1 MSKPPFVSLSG
12 LFGEAGA
19 QFDKEF
25 LRQNFSAAAAIAADF
40 RAKHQDE
47 IFSHHAIA
55 NQIIKGQPLPN
66 SHVVQFLRFAAFTGQ
81 SVPPE
86 VLLYIA
92 AVLRGDIDRRGKGRR
107 HRPAVQGDKKRRAAR
122 EQIERYNW
130 WVKKFRGNGSSSPA
144 LDAKKAIAD
153 EDKCD
158 ATSIDRRLTRARK
171 TLGYRHAK

>member
-47 IFSHHAIA
+47 IFPNHAIA

-92 AVLRGDIDRRGKGRR
+92 AVLRGDIDRRGIGKR
-107 HRPAVQGDKKRRAAR
+107 HRPAVRDERKRQAAR
-122 EQIERYNW
+122 EQIERYDRL
-130 WVKKFRGNGSSSPA
+130 VKQFRGNGSSSPG
-144 LDAKKAIAD
+144 LDAMKIIAE
-153 EDKCD
+153 EDKVPD
-158 ATSIDRRLTRARK
+158 VKSIGRRLTRARK
-171 TLGYRHAK
+171 TLKGH